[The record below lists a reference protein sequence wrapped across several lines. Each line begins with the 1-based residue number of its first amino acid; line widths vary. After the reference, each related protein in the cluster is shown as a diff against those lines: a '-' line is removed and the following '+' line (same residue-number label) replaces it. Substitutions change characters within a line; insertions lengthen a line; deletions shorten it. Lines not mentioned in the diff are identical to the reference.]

1 MEILEQLY
9 NYARENY
16 IPIIDDESLE
26 VLLAE
31 VTQTKPKR
39 ILEIGTAVG
48 YSGALM
54 LQKSDAVL
62 DTIEIDE
69 NRRNIAQKLWKELG
83 IDSRINSYLGSADE
97 ILGEV
102 IADKEYDFVF
112 IDGPKSRC
120 SQYYDECFEHISS
133 GGVIFVDDVLF
144 FGMVKGQ
151 DWVSHK
157 HRTIVNNLRKFL
169 DKIQSDARV
178 DVTILDIGN
187 GIAVIRKK

>member
-1 MEILEQLY
+1 MQALDKLY
-9 NYARENY
+9 SYARENY

-26 VLLAE
+26 ILIGE
-31 VTQTKPKR
+31 VVKANPKR

-48 YSGALM
+48 YSGAIM
-54 LQKSDAVL
+54 LQNSEAVL

-69 NRRNIAQKLWKELG
+69 NRRNIALQLWKELG
-83 IDSRINSYLGSADE
+83 LDGRINSYLGSADE

-102 IADKEYDFVF
+102 IEGKEYDFVF

-120 SQYYDECFEHISS
+120 SQYLDECFDHITS

-151 DWVSHK
+151 DWVPHK

-169 DKIQSDARV
+169 DKIQSDERL
-178 DVTILDIGN
+178 DVNILDIGN